1 MPLGVPPSGPNV
13 FIQPL
18 IRRQLIS
25 EFFEALPLFNMLT
38 GKDTT
43 SEAIMSYGTDP
54 NVEYKGGLTMGGGAL
69 ELAERDTLGWS
80 IKVRNQYQKD
90 RPNSASQVSPGGVTP
105 TATVDL
111 EDLWGSN
118 EIGWTTSSIPMQVRN
133 ASLAQ
138 AGQISS
144 PTEQANVFASIYTQ
158 GAKMVYTELFQ
169 NMSSQMWN
177 GVLTQSQQARDEWD
191 TSLMGIRQWVSD
203 GLEAAG
209 IYRYVGSVD
218 RLTASWLQSKVLTG
232 AGLVDG
238 TYGNVS
244 YLQNTQP
251 TLQLIDLIK
260 TIPALGGLTIKSGIA
275 GDLVITTPELYN
287 VLKQQVDNQTVII
300 KDPSKGLPLKAEGIN
315 YKYEVI
321 QYGSTAIT
329 FDKSCPTGEMY
340 VLSTGTFVYQM
351 HNSGAYTMQ
360 PWVNEQMAVR
370 GGRAITWS
378 NINVKHRLFCTRPA
392 LNVKVTGL
400 TVNG

>member
-1 MPLGVPPSGPNV
+1 MPLGTPPSGPNV

-43 SEAIMSYGTDP
+43 SEAILSYGTDP
-54 NVEYKGGLTMGGGAL
+54 NVMYKGGLQMGGMAL

-90 RPNSASQVSPGGVTP
+90 RPNSASQVEPGAVTP

-118 EIGWTTSSIPMQVRN
+118 EIGWTTSMIPMQVRN
-133 ASLAQ
+133 SSLAQ
-138 AGQISS
+138 AGQISN
-144 PTEQANVFASIYTQ
+144 PVEQANVYASIYTQ

-169 NMSSQMWN
+169 NMSAQMWN
-177 GVLTQSQQARDEWD
+177 GVLTQAQQARDEWD

-203 GLEAAG
+203 GTGAEAA
-209 IYRYVGSVD
+209 YRYVGSVD
-218 RLTASWLQSKVLTG
+218 RTTASWLQSKVLT
-232 AGLVDG
+232 AVGLRDG
-238 TYGNVS
+238 TYGTS

-260 TIPALGGLTIKSGIA
+260 TIPALGGLVNKSGIA

-287 VLKQQVDNQTVII
+287 VLKQQIDNSTVIV

-315 YKYEVI
+315 YKFEVI
-321 QYGSTAIT
+321 QYGGTAIT
-329 FDKSCPTGEMY
+329 YDKSCPPGEMY
-340 VLSTGTFVYQM
+340 VLSTGTFVYQL
-351 HNSGAYTMQ
+351 HSSGAYTMQ
-360 PWVNEQMAVR
+360 PWINEQMTVR

-378 NINVKHRLFCTRPA
+378 AINVKHRLFCTRPA
-392 LNVKVTGL
+392 LNVKITGL
-400 TVNG
+400 TVN